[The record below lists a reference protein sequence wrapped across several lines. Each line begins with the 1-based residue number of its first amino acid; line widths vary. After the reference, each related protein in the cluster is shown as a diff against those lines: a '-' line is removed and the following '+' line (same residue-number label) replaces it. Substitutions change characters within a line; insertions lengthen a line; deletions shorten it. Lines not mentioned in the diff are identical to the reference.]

1 MKCWGCGTHK
11 EKKNKRSS
19 SLHSAWESYLSLS
32 LFWSLQI
39 SLQRWDWLEDV
50 AMSLNPVRTG
60 GSGCVLESTVRTG
73 GCGRV
78 SLNSHWGLLNEATF
92 WMNRMMKQ
100 KWMLLW
106 IFFHLLCVNKNP
118 SLKWGK
124 IGGGRGFRK
133 MQTAITY
140 SRPGISLQVHFLSES
155 HFSPVLVII
164 SFKNVCLFL
173 FSYFVHSLN
182 FSVEETFDTWL
193 EPLKLG

>member
-1 MKCWGCGTHK
+1 
-11 EKKNKRSS
+11 
-19 SLHSAWESYLSLS
+19 
-32 LFWSLQI
+32 
-39 SLQRWDWLEDV
+39 
-50 AMSLNPVRTG
+50 
-60 GSGCVLESTVRTG
+60 
-73 GCGRV
+73 
-78 SLNSHWGLLNEATF
+78 
-92 WMNRMMKQ
+92 MNAFMDF
-100 KWMLLW
+100 
-106 IFFHLLCVNKNP
+106 FFHLLCVNKNP

-182 FSVEETFDTWL
+182 FFCWRNLWYMAGTFETGVGVFSLSPVTWIIERSSMLLILL
-193 EPLKLG
+193 EMCERKLEHEKGALSPVFKDANA